1 MTAQRRILVSGWVG
15 ATNIGDELIFR
26 SLAHKLQ
33 QRGVRVQAMSTDPA
47 ETQQLHGV
55 EGVGWYDL
63 PAVVRAVAKC
73 DAFVLGPGGLL
84 QDETSVWN
92 LPAHLHRVFGAK
104 VARKP
109 VIGMGLGVGPVTSK
123 PSQRLVRAAL
133 RATPITVRDGAS
145 AAVAAGIGLKDV
157 TVTADLAYGLPIPR
171 VEPRDR
177 IIVSLRPFS
186 GGGGVTPARRSDL
199 KTLQTDDRV
208 RAAAKSLDELS
219 HRLSLPIHLLAFESE
234 RDVLYHDLVAAA
246 MATSVTT
253 SMASVESAFQ
263 EVARSR
269 LVVAMRYHTAV
280 AAIMALRPTVV
291 INYSPKMQNVARTMG
306 PAGLLV
312 ENDDAAYRDI
322 VKGSLLVDR
331 QDDLEAVRAERIG
344 AEQGN
349 DEAIDRLLSRL

>member
-1 MTAQRRILVSGWVG
+1 MTSQHRVLVSGWVG
-15 ATNIGDELIFR
+15 ANNIGDELIFR

-33 QRGVRVQAMSTDPA
+33 ERGVRVQAMSTDPA
-47 ETQQLHGV
+47 ATQQLHGV
-55 EGVGWYDL
+55 EAVGWYDI

-104 VARKP
+104 AARKP
-109 VIGMGLGVGPVTSK
+109 VIGIGLGVGPVMSR

-133 RATPITVRDGAS
+133 RTTPITVRDEASAS
-145 AAVAAGIGLKDV
+145 AAAEIGLTDV
-157 TVTADLAYGLPIPR
+157 TATADLAYGLPVPQ
-171 VEPRDR
+171 VEPKDR

-199 KTLQTDDRV
+199 KTLQPDDRV
-208 RAAAKSLDELS
+208 HAAAKALDELS
-219 HRLSLPIHLLAFESE
+219 HRASLPVHLLSLESE
-234 RDVLYHDLVAAA
+234 RDVIYHNLIADA

-263 EVARSR
+263 EIASSR
-269 LVVAMRYHTAV
+269 LVIAMRYHAV
-280 AAIMALRPTVV
+280 VSAIMALRPAVV
-291 INYSPKMQNVARTMG
+291 VNYSPKMQSAAHIMG
-306 PAGLLV
+306 TAGLLV
-312 ENDDAAYRDI
+312 ENVVAAYPDI
-322 VKGSLLVDR
+322 VNGSLLLEKDH
-331 QDDLEAVRAERIG
+331 DLEPVRSERMR

-349 DEAIDRLLSRL
+349 DEVLDQLLSRL